1 MLLLNEPIKMYFDLV
16 EGVYGELS
24 KHLSLD
30 SEFQS
35 KCYNL
40 EKEKK
45 YKELFEI
52 LLKEN
57 EKIFSKKE
65 ETILN
70 FFILLSSIPNV
81 EVEKIVETLISKKSD
96 SKIRLNM
103 YGNSFKF

>member
-1 MLLLNEPIKMYFDLV
+1 MFLLNEPIKMYFDLV

-35 KCYNL
+35 KCSNL

-45 YKELFEI
+45 YTELFEI

-70 FFILLSSIPNV
+70 FFILLSSIPCQ
-81 EVEKIVETLISKKSD
+81 ESLKKIVETLTSKTSD
-96 SKIRLNM
+96 SKLRLNM
-103 YGNSFKF
+103 